1 MRYYGNTDEGMQE
14 LRIFDGPAIVWERRQ
29 RFTFPPKWVVSRRLV
44 KPHYAVTELGATH
57 GRVETETAM
66 VFALPFSRKLH
77 FLGES
82 LLMMGRRIRG
92 DLRTVLHKPV
102 ATF

>member
-1 MRYYGNTDEGMQE
+1 MQE
-14 LRIFDGPAIVWERRQ
+14 LHIFDGPAVVWEPRQ
-29 RFTFPPKWVVSRRLV
+29 RFTFPSKWVVSQSLV
-44 KPHYAVTELGATH
+44 KPHYAVTEPAATH
-57 GRVETETAM
+57 GRVKTETAM

-92 DLRTVLHKPV
+92 DLRAVLHKPV